1 MTKRNAGGRFS
12 PAPALRGAT
21 LKGILTGFSQKGVL
35 TMSEPLAE
43 AKSLFKSIRVTL
55 AVAGV
60 LALIAGIVLLVW
72 PVKSAV
78 IVTAIFASYLIVA
91 GLVYVGLGIFSS
103 AKGGWA
109 RVGHIVLGLLYIAAG
124 VIAFF
129 NLNVAAATLAFVVV
143 IFIGVSWIVDG
154 IVALSLLGSDG
165 SRVWTVLYAILS
177 IVAGIIVLFSPLI
190 AGFAFWLL
198 LGISLVVLGIIQIVR
213 AITLGRDAKEYVS
226 AVQGGA
232 TS

>member
-1 MTKRNAGGRFS
+1 
-12 PAPALRGAT
+12 
-21 LKGILTGFSQKGVL
+21 
-35 TMSEPLAE
+35 MSEPLTQ
-43 AKSLFKSIRVTL
+43 AKSLFKSIRVSL

-78 IVTAIFASYLIVA
+78 IVTAIFASYLVIA
-91 GLVYVGLGIFSS
+91 GLVYIGLGIFSG

-109 RVGHIVLGLLYIAAG
+109 RVGHIVLGLLYVVAG

-129 NLNVAAATLAFVVV
+129 NLSAAAATLAFVVV

-154 IVALSLLGSDG
+154 VVALTLLGSDG

-177 IVAGIIVLFSPLI
+177 IIAGIIVLFSPLI

-198 LGISLVVLGIIQIVR
+198 LGISLIVLGIIQIVR
-213 AITLGRDAKEYVS
+213 AITLGKDEKEYVA
-226 AVQGGA
+226 AVQGEPV
-232 TS
+232 S